1 MGKKKKRRALT
12 MESVQCDEARREEM
26 YSKVNGVN

>member
-1 MGKKKKRRALT
+1 MGKKEKRRALT